1 MCENGSLSN
10 CTRSTPSTQSRSWEE
25 LSWVFCVSQRSSR
38 SHAPIH
44 QQQHWDQKGWEHTQ
58 RRRTEHR
65 DREERKKR
73 IERRRRGK
81 NANSFCKFFFLLHTK
96 LQFYSSDKWKNEW
109 EHFIFWPYQIKPM
122 NFKELQLNQWKSDIR
137 NGLDGLGGFPTS
149 CHDAILYL
157 QWNASLQW
165 TLKLLSSY
173 IVYIGGRL
181 LGMICLDKGILIE
194 LLQEI
199 QISYIFCAFESFW
212 NIFESCIKIEFLRK
226 MAALRPLGFV
236 KCVK

>member
-1 MCENGSLSN
+1 
-10 CTRSTPSTQSRSWEE
+10 
-25 LSWVFCVSQRSSR
+25 
-38 SHAPIH
+38 
-44 QQQHWDQKGWEHTQ
+44 
-58 RRRTEHR
+58 
-65 DREERKKR
+65 
-73 IERRRRGK
+73 
-81 NANSFCKFFFLLHTK
+81 
-96 LQFYSSDKWKNEW
+96 
-109 EHFIFWPYQIKPM
+109 M

-199 QISYIFCAFESFW
+199 IFFVLLNLFEIF
-212 NIFESCIKIEFLRK
+212 FESCIKIEFLRK

>member
-1 MCENGSLSN
+1 
-10 CTRSTPSTQSRSWEE
+10 
-25 LSWVFCVSQRSSR
+25 
-38 SHAPIH
+38 
-44 QQQHWDQKGWEHTQ
+44 
-58 RRRTEHR
+58 
-65 DREERKKR
+65 
-73 IERRRRGK
+73 
-81 NANSFCKFFFLLHTK
+81 
-96 LQFYSSDKWKNEW
+96 
-109 EHFIFWPYQIKPM
+109 M

-137 NGLDGLGGFPTS
+137 NGLDGLGGFPAS

-181 LGMICLDKGILIE
+181 LGMICLDKRILIE

>member
-1 MCENGSLSN
+1 
-10 CTRSTPSTQSRSWEE
+10 
-25 LSWVFCVSQRSSR
+25 
-38 SHAPIH
+38 
-44 QQQHWDQKGWEHTQ
+44 
-58 RRRTEHR
+58 
-65 DREERKKR
+65 
-73 IERRRRGK
+73 
-81 NANSFCKFFFLLHTK
+81 
-96 LQFYSSDKWKNEW
+96 
-109 EHFIFWPYQIKPM
+109 M

-199 QISYIFCAFESFW
+199 QISYIFVLLNLFEIF
-212 NIFESCIKIEFLRK
+212 FESCIKIEFLRK

>member
-1 MCENGSLSN
+1 
-10 CTRSTPSTQSRSWEE
+10 
-25 LSWVFCVSQRSSR
+25 
-38 SHAPIH
+38 
-44 QQQHWDQKGWEHTQ
+44 
-58 RRRTEHR
+58 
-65 DREERKKR
+65 
-73 IERRRRGK
+73 
-81 NANSFCKFFFLLHTK
+81 
-96 LQFYSSDKWKNEW
+96 
-109 EHFIFWPYQIKPM
+109 M

-137 NGLDGLGGFPTS
+137 NGLDGLGGFSTS

-212 NIFESCIKIEFLRK
+212 NIFWIMHKNWIFTQDGGATAIRLCKMRQVGTVKSFHHDTAFFNRYRPPSNGSVLPFL
-226 MAALRPLGFV
+226 PSSHWFDHNG
-236 KCVK
+236 